1 MHPNFGCNHFRRELY
16 LLLPLSIEAETEAA
30 AESRR
35 RKQRQQRQTQ
45 KQKKRQKQQQR
56 PRAARRLWVLCLRN
70 VCPKPQKRGGSY
82 RVFLFLHVWADT
94 ETAAEAAG
102 KRELVQQTAYKM
114 NKTVAKNMQK
124 RGSNSSMCHVF

>member
-30 AESRR
+30 AESGRR
-35 RKQRQQRQTQ
+35 EQRQQRQTQ

-70 VCPKPQKRGGSY
+70 VCPKPEKRGGRY

-102 KRELVQQTAYKM
+102 KRELVQQTAYKI
-114 NKTVAKNMQK
+114 NKTVANIM
-124 RGSNSSMCHVF
+124 

>member
-70 VCPKPQKRGGSY
+70 VCPKPQQKGGSY
-82 RVFLFLHVWADT
+82 AFFFLHVWADT
-94 ETAAEAAG
+94 ETAAESAG
-102 KRELVQQTAYKM
+102 KRELVQQTTYKIN
-114 NKTVAKNMQK
+114 NKVAKIM
-124 RGSNSSMCHVF
+124 